1 MNVLQVTPTIAIEES
16 ELHEEFTRAA
26 GPGGQNVN
34 KVETAV
40 QLRFNVFTSPA
51 LSDEVRQRL
60 ITLAGNRITGEG
72 DLVIEAK
79 RYRSQ
84 LQNREDAR
92 VQLADLI
99 RRATIRPK
107 TRRKTKPTAASRQKR
122 LERKSQRSTT
132 KQQRRFRP
140 HDDA

>member
-1 MNVLQVTPTIAIEES
+1 MLQVTPTIAIEES

-51 LSDEVRQRL
+51 LPDEVRQRL
-60 ITLAGNRITGEG
+60 LTLAGNRITAEGE
-72 DLVIEAK
+72 LVIEAK

-84 LQNREDAR
+84 LQNREEAR
-92 VQLADLI
+92 AQLADLI
-99 RRATIRPK
+99 RRATMRPK
-107 TRRKTKPTAASRQKR
+107 PRRKTKPTAASQQKR
-122 LERKSQRSTT
+122 LERKQQRSET
-132 KQQRRFRP
+132 KRQRRYRR
-140 HDDA
+140 DDDV